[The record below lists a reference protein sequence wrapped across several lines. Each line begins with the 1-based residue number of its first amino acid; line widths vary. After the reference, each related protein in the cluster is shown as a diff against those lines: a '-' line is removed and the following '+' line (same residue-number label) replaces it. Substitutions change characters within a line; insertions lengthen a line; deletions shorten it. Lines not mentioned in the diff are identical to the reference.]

1 MLRHEKTRKLK
12 LNQPTENEVKRVLTN
27 ILECEMG
34 SGGVIE
40 HKATIDDVK
49 VKANKD
55 MRSAIQLLQFYM
67 GGKVR
72 EPVIDA

>member
-1 MLRHEKTRKLK
+1 M
-12 LNQPTENEVKRVLTN
+12 LTN

-72 EPVIDA
+72 EPAIEA